1 MQKLYEKSIRKV
13 KGIKIDFIRYLFYE
27 INWKDRL
34 IGIKGARGAGKT
46 TLLLQKL
53 KKDSANH
60 PESLYISMDDVYFS
74 KNSLVDF
81 VDLFVKNG
89 GEVICID
96 EVHKYPNWSQ
106 EIKNIYDDYPNL
118 QVVFTSS
125 SALEIHKGDSD
136 LSRRARIYHLNELSL
151 REYIQLMYK
160 KEFSAISM
168 KDVLFHHTELS
179 VLLTEQIKP
188 VKLLKEY
195 MQYGSYPFISEGKN
209 KYYERIETVINLII
223 ESDLPAITEIEYSTI
238 VKLKKLIFILSESV
252 PFKPNIA
259 ELSRKVSTS
268 RDLLL
273 KYLHY
278 LERANLLKL
287 LRRDTKGISQMSKPE
302 KIYLNNP
309 TLMHAIS
316 TDKVNEGNLRET
328 FFMNQVNC
336 KHHLTYPGKGDFKID
351 ETYIIEVG
359 GKNKS
364 QEQISN
370 LKNSFLAIDDIE
382 YGYKNKIPLWLFG
395 FLY

>member
-13 KGIKIDFIRYLFYE
+13 KGIKLDFIRYLFYE
-27 INWKDRL
+27 INWEDRL
-34 IGIKGARGAGKT
+34 IGIKGARGTGKT

-53 KKDSANH
+53 RKDSANYS
-60 PESLYISMDDVYFS
+60 ETLYISMDDVYFS

-89 GEVICID
+89 GELICID

-125 SALEIHKGDSD
+125 SALEIHKGDYD

-160 KEFSAISM
+160 KEFPVISM
-168 KDVLFHHTELS
+168 KDVLYHHTEIS
-179 VLLTEQIKP
+179 TLLTEQIKP

-195 MQYGSYPFISEGKN
+195 MQHGSYPFISEGKN

-223 ESDLPAITEIEYSTI
+223 ESDLPAIAEIEYSTI
-238 VKLKKLIFILSESV
+238 VKLKKLMFILSESV

-316 TDKVNEGNLRET
+316 SDKPNEGNLRET

-370 LKNSFLAIDDIE
+370 LKNSFLALDNIE